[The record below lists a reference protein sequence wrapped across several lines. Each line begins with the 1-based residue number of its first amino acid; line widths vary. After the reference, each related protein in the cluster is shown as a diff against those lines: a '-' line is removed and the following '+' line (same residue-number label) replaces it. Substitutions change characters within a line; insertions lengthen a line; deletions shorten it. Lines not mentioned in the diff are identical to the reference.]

1 MKSSNNEFQER
12 CSEYQAKV
20 ESLINDKIILMKAIE
35 GLQKE
40 NHNLKRENDQLNSE
54 LLKCKAKLA
63 HIEGELLHAAAVKS
77 KETELLEKL
86 KASESLIHSLK
97 EEHSKS
103 SSIFKEKISK
113 LTNCSNQALQENKE
127 LLNKIHDIEYSL
139 NKKDQELQ
147 LSEQENNR
155 LITDIACM
163 EQHLCV
169 KEDTNQIVD
178 NLINSVK
185 DLRQE
190 TKEQEKTITEQ
201 KGKISHSIKI
211 IEELEN
217 NLKEKSDEVEVLMS
231 AVIKLQ
237 RNRENYIPVA
247 NDPVDTALADYINTL
262 DDPLPVP
269 FTREEEGTYLFG
281 TKRIFVKLEQG
292 TIIIRVGGGFM
303 QVNEFIDV
311 YTSAEVD
318 KFGRQKAERA
328 QKIRQSF
335 MHKLTDVSGRDSP
348 TKFSACF
355 GVQRRST
362 TKSTLSPVNHTNSL

>member
-63 HIEGELLHAAAVKS
+63 HIEGELLHSAAV
-77 KETELLEKL
+77 

-190 TKEQEKTITEQ
+190 TKEQEKTIT
-201 KGKISHSIKI
+201 
-211 IEELEN
+211 
-217 NLKEKSDEVEVLMS
+217 
-231 AVIKLQ
+231 
-237 RNRENYIPVA
+237 
-247 NDPVDTALADYINTL
+247 
-262 DDPLPVP
+262 
-269 FTREEEGTYLFG
+269 
-281 TKRIFVKLEQG
+281 
-292 TIIIRVGGGFM
+292 
-303 QVNEFIDV
+303 
-311 YTSAEVD
+311 
-318 KFGRQKAERA
+318 
-328 QKIRQSF
+328 
-335 MHKLTDVSGRDSP
+335 
-348 TKFSACF
+348 
-355 GVQRRST
+355 
-362 TKSTLSPVNHTNSL
+362 

>member
-1 MKSSNNEFQER
+1 
-12 CSEYQAKV
+12 
-20 ESLINDKIILMKAIE
+20 
-35 GLQKE
+35 
-40 NHNLKRENDQLNSE
+40 
-54 LLKCKAKLA
+54 
-63 HIEGELLHAAAVKS
+63 
-77 KETELLEKL
+77 
-86 KASESLIHSLK
+86 
-97 EEHSKS
+97 
-103 SSIFKEKISK
+103 
-113 LTNCSNQALQENKE
+113 
-127 LLNKIHDIEYSL
+127 
-139 NKKDQELQ
+139 
-147 LSEQENNR
+147 
-155 LITDIACM
+155 
-163 EQHLCV
+163 
-169 KEDTNQIVD
+169 
-178 NLINSVK
+178 
-185 DLRQE
+185 
-190 TKEQEKTITEQ
+190 
-201 KGKISHSIKI
+201 
-211 IEELEN
+211 
-217 NLKEKSDEVEVLMS
+217 MS

-292 TIIIRVGGGFM
+292 KIIIRVGGGFM